1 MGERTNHAEHHAQP
15 FQPAVSRR
23 FLSALRRETTRL
35 AASRADRAM
44 LTWAPVLGVLLLAW
58 IFSAGTPTRLPIGVL
73 DADGSTLSRQLT
85 RWLAATPGLAVTE
98 ASANARSAEQLL
110 RAGRVHAVLAIPP
123 DFSADLKRGRATRVA
138 LLDNA
143 QRGVHSGLIQK
154 DVLTVVTTLSAGI
167 EIVARQKRGESPAA
181 AAAHVEPLRSATISL
196 FNTAPDYA
204 RFLGAALVAA
214 LLHVLAMSTGAWAVG
229 RELREG
235 TLPGWLGVAEQTAD
249 AAPAQPSRNGAGLA
263 PVLAALL
270 AKLA

>member
-1 MGERTNHAEHHAQP
+1 VGERTNHAEHHAQP

-98 ASANARSAEQLL
+98 APANARSAEQLL

-143 QRGVHSGLIQK
+143 QRGVHSDPERRADG
-154 DVLTVVTTLSAGI
+154 G
-167 EIVARQKRGESPAA
+167 
-181 AAAHVEPLRSATISL
+181 H
-196 FNTAPDYA
+196 
-204 RFLGAALVAA
+204 
-214 LLHVLAMSTGAWAVG
+214 HAVG
-229 RELREG
+229 RH
-235 TLPGWLGVAEQTAD
+235 
-249 AAPAQPSRNGAGLA
+249 
-263 PVLAALL
+263 
-270 AKLA
+270 